1 MARETGRPC
10 FIEGVTYRLGDHTT
24 ADDAR
29 RYRDEEEVEL
39 WRQRDPI
46 TRIRDYMKSRG
57 LWDDSKEA
65 ALAEKVEEETSAI
78 VKRAEGIEAP
88 DTSDF
93 FTSMFAEV
101 RRTSSIGEDPS
112 QIESP
117 ETANG

>member
-1 MARETGRPC
+1 M
-10 FIEGVTYRLGDHTT
+10 TYRLGDHTT

-46 TRIRDYMKSRG
+46 TRVREYMKGRG

-65 ALAEKVEEETSAI
+65 ALAEKVEAETSAI
-78 VKRAEGIEAP
+78 VQRAEGIEAP
-88 DTSDF
+88 DSSDF
-93 FTSMFAEV
+93 FTAMFAEMPEDLQLQMRT

-112 QIESP
+112 QVASP
-117 ETANG
+117 EVANG